1 MNDTTHAPRTT
12 AHVPST
18 PGTVQAAPAPRG
30 AGRGPGFSPTYL
42 RLELR
47 RFFRNRRTLIFSFVM
62 PPVFFV
68 IFGTQSDYRTLDA
81 GSGHANVTAWI
92 LVSMALYGAML
103 TATSGG
109 ATVSVERA
117 QGWTRQLRLTPLRT
131 WSYVATKLAATMA
144 LGAVSV
150 IITMLVGTFFHAQ
163 MPWYAWV
170 LCPVIAWAGS
180 IVFAAFGLFMGYLLP
195 SENVMQVLGP
205 GLALLSFAGGLFVPL
220 SGWFEHVA
228 QVMPTYGLAQ
238 LVRAPIAGEGFP
250 VVAVVNV
257 VAWALVFS
265 LGAAWRFRK
274 DTARV

>member
-1 MNDTTHAPRTT
+1 MNDLTPARALRAAVPGAPARTT
-12 AHVPST
+12 S
-18 PGTVQAAPAPRG
+18 
-30 AGRGPGFSPTYL
+30 RGPGFSRTYL

-62 PPVFFV
+62 PPLFFI
-68 IFGTQSDYRTLDA
+68 IFGAQSAYRTEDA

-131 WSYVATKLAATMA
+131 WSYVATKISATMA

-150 IITMLVGTFFHAQ
+150 LITMVVGSFFHAQ
-163 MPWYAWV
+163 MPWYAWI
-170 LCPVIAWAGS
+170 LCPLIAWVGS

-195 SENVMQVLGP
+195 SENVMQILGP

-220 SGWFEHVA
+220 DGGWFEHVA
-228 QVMPTYGLAQ
+228 QLMPTYGLAE
-238 LVRAPIAGEGFP
+238 LVRAPIAGGGVP
-250 VVAVVNV
+250 VVGIVNV
-257 VAWALVFS
+257 VVWAVLFS
-265 LGAAWRFRK
+265 VGAAWRFRK